1 MSDKEDQGFT
11 KIVAVVAIVI
21 VTVAIYFIMTS
32 QIQDKPLAGRGSEI
46 DRKNIADIGGD
57 FILIDQDGKTFTS
70 TQLLGKPS
78 LIYFGFAFCPDICPT
93 SLLKMKN
100 VVETLDKYGID
111 VTPVFITIDP
121 KRDTSES
128 LKKYLANFHSK
139 FIGLTGS
146 EEDIKSTSDKF
157 KVYYA
162 PTPDSGTKR
171 NDYLL
176 DHTSLV
182 YVMDKNGKY
191 MKHFHIDS
199 KPEEIIEYIRI
210 NGK

>member
-1 MSDKEDQGFT
+1 MSDKEEQGFT
-11 KIVAVVAIVI
+11 KIVVVIAIVI

-46 DRKNIADIGGD
+46 DRKNISDIGGD
-57 FILIDQDGKTFTS
+57 FTLIDQDGKTFTN

-93 SLLKMKN
+93 SLSKMKN

-111 VTPVFITIDP
+111 VTPVFITVDP
-121 KRDTSES
+121 KRDTSEV

-146 EEDIKSTSDKF
+146 EEDIKSASDKF

-162 PTPDSGTKR
+162 PAQGSGT
-171 NDYLL
+171 NSNEYLL
-176 DHTSLV
+176 DHTSLI
-182 YVMDKNGKY
+182 YVMDKNGRY